1 MTHTTPRT
9 GCRRPM
15 PPIEVGVMM
24 TMGGVP
30 VVLHRSTDPQ
40 LVRRT
45 VESAILVARQR
56 DDIAGRQETRLLT
69 GLLEKI

>member
-1 MTHTTPRT
+1 MTHTTPRH
-9 GCRRPM
+9 GCRPPM
-15 PPIEVGVMM
+15 PPLEVAVVMEM
-24 TMGGVP
+24 HGVP

-69 GLLEKI
+69 GLLDKI